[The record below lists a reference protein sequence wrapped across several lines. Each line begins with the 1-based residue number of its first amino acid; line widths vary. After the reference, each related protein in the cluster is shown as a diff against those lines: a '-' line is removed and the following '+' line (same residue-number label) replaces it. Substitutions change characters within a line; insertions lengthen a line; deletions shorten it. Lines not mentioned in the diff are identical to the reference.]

1 MQFDITFPALQCS
14 IISVDVMDISGQEPL
29 DVVCTFVLLLLLPM
43 LLQMFLS
50 HYLAYSL
57 FSFYP
62 VQVMVDLS
70 GCQVVVTSLF
80 HYNALCRNMMYSSS
94 ESMHTAMLLQL
105 SKMQLVV

>member
-1 MQFDITFPALQCS
+1 MQFDIVFPALQCS
-14 IISVDVMDISGQEPL
+14 IISVDVMDISGQEHL
-29 DVVCTFVLLLLLPM
+29 DVVCIFVSLLLLPM

-50 HYLAYSL
+50 QYLAY
-57 FSFYP
+57 SFYP

-94 ESMHTAMLLQL
+94 ESMHMAMLLQL
-105 SKMQLVV
+105 SKMQLVG